1 VSGSGQEGT
10 EPSGQDELHFVNGEW
25 RAYRYPEDAQ
35 QRLADRDLIT
45 GHRNQPRSLT
55 LPPGY
60 GGAPIMLTSV
70 GVDIGSSTSHVMF
83 SYLVLEPRG
92 PVAPSSYVVVERTVT
107 YQSPIL
113 FTPFTDPTTIDT
125 AALARFIEDVYRD
138 AGVTPD
144 DIQTGATIVTGE
156 AATKINAAAIAGL
169 FAEQAGKF
177 VCATAGPNLEAAMA
191 AFGSGAVGRSVRRER
206 GVDQV
211 VLNVDIG
218 GGTSKFAV
226 CRNGR
231 VIETAAI
238 NVGARLVAFDDEGRI
253 ARIDPA
259 AKIVAETLGLN
270 LILGQRLSAA
280 SQTKIADALAD
291 RIAQVAAR
299 GARDPLTERLMITS
313 PLTYAGP
320 LDAIRFSGGV
330 AEYVYGGE
338 TRSYGDLGLPLGR
351 AVKTRIERLG
361 TPIETA
367 EQRIRATVIGAA
379 LHTVQ
384 VTGNTVLITRPS
396 LLPRRNVRIVAPD
409 QPGDTFTVDQV
420 RAAIAQALRRV
431 DVSEGDDAVALSFR
445 WRFEP
450 SYDVLKTMALG
461 IAAALPRTIA
471 RRLPVIIVYDVDIGG
486 AMGSLLEKEVIPGAD
501 LISLDEL
508 HLGDLDYVDFGTEIE
523 DTHVIPVVV
532 KSLVFATARQL
543 ASGLVRDAD
552 PDEPPSGEQ
561 RSGDA
566 PSRN

>member
-1 VSGSGQEGT
+1 MSGSGHEG
-10 EPSGQDELHFVNGEW
+10 ERPGDQDELHFVSGQW
-25 RAYRYPEDAQ
+25 RAYRYPDDAQ

-45 GHRNQPRSLT
+45 GHRGQPRSLP
-55 LPPGY
+55 LRAGL
-60 GGAPIMLTSV
+60 GGQGIMLTSV

-107 YQSPIL
+107 YQSPIV
-113 FTPFTDPTTIDT
+113 FTPFTNPTTIDT
-125 AALARFIEDVYRD
+125 AALARFFERVYGD
-138 AGVTPD
+138 AGITPHD
-144 DIQTGATIVTGE
+144 VQTGATIVTGE
-156 AATKINAAAIAGL
+156 AATKSNAAAIATL
-169 FAEQAGKF
+169 FAEHAGKF
-177 VCATAGPNLEAAMA
+177 VCATAGPNLEATMA
-191 AFGSGAVGRSVRRER
+191 AYGSGAVGRSVRRQR
-206 GVDQV
+206 GVDQT
-211 VLNVDIG
+211 VLNIDIG
-218 GGTSKFAV
+218 GGSAKFAI

-231 VIETAAI
+231 VIETAAV
-238 NVGARLVAFDDEGRI
+238 NVGARLVAFDDEGRLV
-253 ARIDPA
+253 RIEPA
-259 AKIVAETLGLN
+259 AKVVADALGLN

-280 SQTKIADALAD
+280 SQTKFANALAD

-299 GARDPLTERLMITS
+299 GPLDALTERLLITS
-313 PLTYAGP
+313 PLTYEGP

-330 AEYVYGGE
+330 AEYVYGSE
-338 TRSYGDLGLPLGR
+338 TRSYGDLGLPLGQ
-351 AVKTRIERLG
+351 AVRSRIERLG

-409 QPGDTFTVDQV
+409 QPGETFTVDQV
-420 RAAIAQALRRV
+420 RASIDQALRRV
-431 DVSEGDDAVALSFR
+431 DVSEGEDAVALSFR

-471 RRLPVIIVYDVDIGG
+471 RHLPIIIVYDADIGG
-486 AMGSLLEKEVIPGAD
+486 AMGNLLEKEVIPGAD

-543 ASGLVRDAD
+543 ASGLVRDVE
-552 PDEPPSGEQ
+552 PDEPPP
-561 RSGDA
+561 GDH
-566 PSRN
+566 PRGDTPNRN

>member
-1 VSGSGQEGT
+1 VSGSGHEGK
-10 EPSGQDELHFVNGEW
+10 EPSGQDELHFVNGQW

-45 GHRNQPRSLT
+45 GHRGQPRSLPM
-55 LPPGY
+55 PPGF
-60 GGAPIMLTSV
+60 GPAPIMLTSV

-107 YQSPIL
+107 YQSPII

-125 AALARFIEDVYRD
+125 AALARFITDVYRD

-156 AATKINAAAIAGL
+156 AATKVNAAAIAAL

-191 AFGSGAVGRSVRRER
+191 AYGSGAVGRSVRRER

-211 VLNVDIG
+211 VLNIDIG
-218 GGTSKFAV
+218 GGTAKLAV

-238 NVGARLVAFDDEGRI
+238 NVGARLVALDDQGRLV
-253 ARIDPA
+253 RVDLA
-259 AKIVAETLGLN
+259 AKVIADSLGLK
-270 LILGQRLSAA
+270 LVLGQRLSEV
-280 SQTKIADALAD
+280 SQIKIADALAD

-299 GARDPLTERLMITS
+299 GPLDPMTERLMITG
-313 PLTYAGP
+313 PLSYQGP

-330 AEYVYGGE
+330 AEYVDGGE
-338 TRSYGDLGLPLGR
+338 KRSFGDLGPPLGR

-361 TPIETA
+361 SPIETA

-384 VTGNTVLITRPS
+384 VTGNTVLITKPS

-409 QPGDTFTVDQV
+409 QPGETFTVDQV
-420 RAAIAQALRRV
+420 RAAIDHAMRRV
-431 DVSEGDDAVALSFR
+431 DVSEGDDSVALSFR

-471 RRLPVIIVYDVDIGG
+471 LRLPVIIVYDVDIGG
-486 AMGSLLEKEVIPGAD
+486 AMGNLLEKEVIPGAD

-543 ASGLVRDAD
+543 ASGLVRDVE
-552 PDEPPSGEQ
+552 PDEPTAGDHPRGE
-561 RSGDA
+561 A
-566 PSRN
+566 PNRN